1 MEGLK
6 HSLKS
11 LGWWDLFFAIPIF
24 LLFAYLPNYNFITI
38 FLNIV
43 IIIFFSIGL
52 ILTTHIIIDK
62 LRATRNESLIRM

>member
-11 LGWWDLFFAIPIF
+11 LGWWYLFFAIPIF

-62 LRATRNESLIRM
+62 IKSNTK

>member
-1 MEGLK
+1 MEDLK
-6 HSLKS
+6 ESLKGLS
-11 LGWWDLFFAIPIF
+11 WYDLFFTVPMF
-24 LLFAYLPNYNFITI
+24 LLFVYLTNYNFITI

-62 LRATRNESLIRM
+62 IKSNSK

>member
-1 MEGLK
+1 MDGLK

-11 LGWWDLFFAIPIF
+11 LGWWDLFFAIPMF
-24 LLFAYLPNYNFITI
+24 LLFAYLPNYNFTTI

-62 LRATRNESLIRM
+62 IKINTK

>member
-1 MEGLK
+1 MEDLK

-11 LGWWDLFFAIPIF
+11 LGWWDLFFAIPMF

-62 LRATRNESLIRM
+62 IKINTK

>member
-11 LGWWDLFFAIPIF
+11 LGWWDLFFAIPMF

-43 IIIFFSIGL
+43 IIIFFSIGV
-52 ILTTHIIIDK
+52 HFNYAYNY
-62 LRATRNESLIRM
+62 R

>member
-1 MEGLK
+1 MEDLK
-6 HSLKS
+6 ESLKS
-11 LGWWDLFFAIPIF
+11 LGWWDLFFAIPMF

-52 ILTTHIIIDK
+52 ILTTHIIIDNIK
-62 LRATRNESLIRM
+62 NYSK

>member
-11 LGWWDLFFAIPIF
+11 LGWWDLFFAIPMF

-43 IIIFFSIGL
+43 IIIFIIFFSIGL

-62 LRATRNESLIRM
+62 IKSNTK

>member
-24 LLFAYLPNYNFITI
+24 LL
-38 FLNIV
+38 
-43 IIIFFSIGL
+43 
-52 ILTTHIIIDK
+52 
-62 LRATRNESLIRM
+62 